1 MLASM
6 THSRT
11 MQIGRSDTREARPPC
26 TSQMKFNYPS
36 RGARFFSALDRIL
49 KAVVRLFRR

>member
-1 MLASM
+1 
-6 THSRT
+6 

>member
-1 MLASM
+1 M

-11 MQIGRSDTREARPPC
+11 MQVGLSDVREARTQRPI
-26 TSQMKFNYPS
+26 QMKFNYPS

-49 KAVVRLFRR
+49 KAVVRLLRR